1 MANLKNNYNRSGS
14 IAEQKLATNFT
25 MRLPNPFE
33 FKDPKEDVTSN
44 HLLSL
49 VSKDFYLKTEGDK
62 KMQSVNIQLSGS
74 NNLWLNNCVLNF

>member
-1 MANLKNNYNRSGS
+1 MNLKNNYNDSGS
-14 IAEQKLATNFT
+14 LAEQKLATNFT
-25 MRLPNPFE
+25 MRLPNRFE
-33 FKDPKEDVTSN
+33 FKESREDIVSN